1 MGVSKETPNYLINKL
16 GALILIILGF
26 LVGTAGYRN
35 GSSVYIVA
43 GIIFLAVG
51 FALLI
56 RKIMRRNQIS

>member
-1 MGVSKETPNYLINKL
+1 MGVSNETPNYLINKL
-16 GALILIILGF
+16 GSLILIILGF
-26 LVGTAGYRN
+26 LVGAAGYRN